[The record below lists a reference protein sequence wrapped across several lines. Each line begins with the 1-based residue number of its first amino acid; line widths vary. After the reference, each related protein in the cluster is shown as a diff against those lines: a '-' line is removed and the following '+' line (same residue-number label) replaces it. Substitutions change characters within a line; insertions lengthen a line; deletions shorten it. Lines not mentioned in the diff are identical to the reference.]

1 MWATRSA
8 GADPLGMVLA
18 NGGEQTAK
26 LHGYGDRYMD
36 HTATDA
42 DQVAAIET
50 ATDEANAVDFSC
62 LAENERAELV
72 ALVEAAVDHAAER

>member
-1 MWATRSA
+1 
-8 GADPLGMVLA
+8 
-18 NGGEQTAK
+18 
-26 LHGYGDRYMD
+26 MD

-50 ATDEANAVDFSC
+50 TTDEANAADFSC
-62 LAENERAELV
+62 LTDDERAELV